1 MIKRFAAALLLALP
15 LASVATAQDQPL
27 LGIGDPV
34 PAIDIEHFFQGE
46 QIEAF
51 SKERIYV
58 LEFWATW

>member
-1 MIKRFAAALLLALP
+1 MIKRLIAALLVALP
-15 LASVATAQDQPL
+15 LAGVVSAQEPAK

-34 PAIDIEHFFQGE
+34 PAVDIAHFFSGDAITQ
-46 QIEAF
+46 F